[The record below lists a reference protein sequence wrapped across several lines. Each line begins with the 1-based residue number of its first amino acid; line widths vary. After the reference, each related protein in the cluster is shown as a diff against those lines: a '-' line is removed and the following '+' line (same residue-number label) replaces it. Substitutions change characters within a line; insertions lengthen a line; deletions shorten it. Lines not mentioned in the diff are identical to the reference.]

1 MTGIEA
7 LRRRVDRLDNS
18 GEVRVYFVESD
29 ETDPNRLPDGP
40 EVQAE
45 IAAIEARDPR
55 AHIVQWVT
63 VDGSRERPA

>member
-1 MTGIEA
+1 MTSIESI
-7 LRRRVDRLDNS
+7 RRRMAAIDGRVP
-18 GEVRVYFVESD
+18 VHVYFVESD

-55 AHIVQWVT
+55 AHIIQWVM
-63 VDGSRERPA
+63 VDGSTERPA